1 MQGGLFV
8 LIIASLRRYYP
19 VQVIRVDEKIISQ
32 RFAPLASIFICILLT
47 TINIAVLDLVVNL
60 KCLFPFGQHLQFV
73 HNFIIGIFWKEEY
86 GLIVE

>member
-1 MQGGLFV
+1 M
-8 LIIASLRRYYP
+8 Y
-19 VQVIRVDEKIISQ
+19 
-32 RFAPLASIFICILLT
+32 LLT